1 MSGLTNGNKTM
12 YSYSYF
18 NLIKKITW
26 MLRVTGSRTR
36 SSIMGRTIATGSR
49 LKNGKYEDS
58 YLHDRLIIGL
68 SLGYG
73 SCRQTYKS
81 RYLGLLML
89 FLCGNVFLGGFG
101 THQSHLCTAVSK
113 CSSVTI
119 GILEHDGNPVP
130 DPTIRKATHRFR
142 RRSIVGERERE
153 GEWLFSAKNCFKV
166 R

>member
-58 YLHDRLIIGL
+58 YLHDMLIIGL

-73 SCRQTYKS
+73 SCRQVDKLT
-81 RYLGLLML
+81 
-89 FLCGNVFLGGFG
+89 
-101 THQSHLCTAVSK
+101 
-113 CSSVTI
+113 
-119 GILEHDGNPVP
+119 
-130 DPTIRKATHRFR
+130 KAD
-142 RRSIVGERERE
+142 I
-153 GEWLFSAKNCFKV
+153 
-166 R
+166 